1 MNNALIRLEQVAVTF
16 AGQNVLDNI
25 HLSVEPGQIVTLI
38 GPNGAGKTTLVRAV
52 LGLLKPDS
60 GSVWRKPRLRVG
72 YMPQKLHVDPTLP
85 LSVLRFLRLVPGVD
99 RERALAALKEVGAE
113 QVIDSPVQS
122 VSGGEMQRVL
132 LARALLREPE
142 LLVLDEPVQGVDV
155 AGQAELY
162 SLITRLRDRHGC
174 GVLMVSHD
182 LHLVMSTTDQVVCL
196 NRHVCCSGHPE
207 QVSGDPAFVE
217 LFGKNAQSLAIYHH
231 HHDHAHDLHGSVVN
245 PLLLQNMFMETAA
258 SMADFLLYALL
269 AGLALALVAGPLGS
283 FVVWRRMA
291 YFGDTLSHAAL
302 LGVAMGFLL
311 DVSPAIAVTVGCLL
325 LAVVLV
331 TLQQRQPLASD
342 TLLGILAPSTLSLGL
357 VVLSF
362 MRDVRIDLMAYL
374 FGDLLAISPTDLA
387 WILGGSAAVLLLLVT
402 LWRPLLAVTVHEELA
417 RVEGLPVVGLRL
429 ALMLLIAVVI
439 AVAMKIVGVLLITSL
454 LIIPAAAAQRHARS
468 PEQMALG
475 ASLLGM
481 LAVCGGLALSWFK
494 DTPAGPSIVVSAAA
508 LFLLSF
514 VLPRRGV

>member
-1 MNNALIRLEQVAVTF
+1 MSTALIRLEQVGVTF

-25 HLSVEPGQIVTLI
+25 ALSVEPGQIVTLI

-60 GSVWRKPRLRVG
+60 GSVWRKPKLRVG

-99 RERALAALKEVGAE
+99 RARAQSALKEVGAE

-122 VSGGEMQRVL
+122 ISGGEMQRVL

-231 HHDHAHDLHGSVVN
+231 HHDHAHDLHG
-245 PLLLQNMFMETAA
+245 
-258 SMADFLLYALL
+258 
-269 AGLALALVAGPLGS
+269 
-283 FVVWRRMA
+283 
-291 YFGDTLSHAAL
+291 
-302 LGVAMGFLL
+302 
-311 DVSPAIAVTVGCLL
+311 
-325 LAVVLV
+325 AVV
-331 TLQQRQPLASD
+331 D
-342 TLLGILAPSTLSLGL
+342 
-357 VVLSF
+357 
-362 MRDVRIDLMAYL
+362 D
-374 FGDLLAISPTDLA
+374 
-387 WILGGSAAVLLLLVT
+387 
-402 LWRPLLAVTVHEELA
+402 
-417 RVEGLPVVGLRL
+417 
-429 ALMLLIAVVI
+429 
-439 AVAMKIVGVLLITSL
+439 
-454 LIIPAAAAQRHARS
+454 PAAAHTHIHGDS
-468 PEQMALG
+468 CKHG
-475 ASLLGM
+475 
-481 LAVCGGLALSWFK
+481 
-494 DTPAGPSIVVSAAA
+494 
-508 LFLLSF
+508 
-514 VLPRRGV
+514 